1 MLDNSSNLKVGEYGN
16 IYVMIKGKSVYIANP
31 QKIKINKLIYST
43 NSCTLYEDEKNQL
56 KRVISSTP
64 IYEILNIPSKSYF
77 KIEDVDPFEDGL
89 GSGTNISY
97 YADEIHWDNG
107 EIEKEGWVLE
117 QKSINEKTFFRE
129 SEIPADLVEISVDCK
144 KIGEE
149 EGYIK

>member
-1 MLDNSSNLKVGEYGN
+1 MSENSNNFKVGEYGN
-16 IYVMIKGKSVYIANP
+16 IYVMIIGSSLYIANP

-43 NSCTLYEDEKNQL
+43 NSCTLYEDEKDQL

-64 IYEILNIPSKSYF
+64 IYEILNIPPQSYF
-77 KIEDVDPFEDGL
+77 KIEEVDPFEDGL

-107 EIEKEGWVLE
+107 DIEKEGWTME
-117 QKSINEKTFFRE
+117 IKSVKEKTFFKKGDKV
-129 SEIPADLVEISVDCK
+129 DLAEISLDCK

-149 EGYIK
+149 EGYVK